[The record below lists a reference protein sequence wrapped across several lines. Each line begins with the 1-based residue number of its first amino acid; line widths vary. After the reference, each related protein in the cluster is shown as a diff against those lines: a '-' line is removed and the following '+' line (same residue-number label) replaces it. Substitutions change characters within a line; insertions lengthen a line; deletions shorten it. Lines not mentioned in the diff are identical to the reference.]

1 MSILHALTRAWLR
14 QSGPQTPRNERLP
27 PFGYSFEK
35 VGALISLG
43 KDGRPVGLPMLYDR
57 QVIAVPQ
64 PPPKRTSG
72 ILSAFLSDKTSYSL
86 GVTTKETKT
95 VEKHKAFVELHRQSL
110 ADCDDEGI
118 QAFLS
123 FLDWWTPEK
132 FAELAWPEEMKDRIV
147 IFALE
152 DERLEGLF
160 LHDRPAAKDAWAARL
175 AQVQGQTRRCLVT
188 GELAPVA
195 RLHPSIKGVGGAHP
209 SGPALV
215 SFEQEAFKS
224 WGFEQGDNAQIS
236 EKAAFAYSSV
246 LNSFLTTDSGHRMQL
261 ADTTMVFWAEAQTP
275 EQMVLA
281 EKLFR
286 QMFESPSEKKDG
298 GGEGK
303 AARTRTKKPSVA
315 PIDCDAEAQK
325 VGGLLQNLREGKS
338 LASFEPSLSQGVRF
352 YLLGLAPNN
361 GRLSVRLWLD
371 NDFADL
377 AKNYQK
383 FWQEITVLPEDRSRG
398 MPPLWV
404 YASEIALLKDRKNLP
419 PNLIGQW
426 MLSILSGRRYPE
438 TLLSLTLLRI
448 RADREINGLRAGI
461 LRALLCRNYS
471 TVEAPERLAEDCS
484 EKGYV
489 LGRLFAILERAQ
501 EAALGRKVNSTIR
514 DKFYVAASTRPG
526 TVFPQL
532 LRNAQN
538 HVGKMR
544 RNDMLGFAIFFDKA
558 IGKVLEK
565 LSPRAAPFP
574 TKLSPAQQA
583 SFALGC
589 YHQWYSEKEE
599 EKEPVAVVET
609 PGALEKDCSGQGY
622 VLGRLF
628 VLLERVQEEALGKA
642 TIRESFYAAA
652 SIRSGAVFP
661 QLRRRAEYHMKKNR
675 RDKYGIAEELDKEL
689 GEVLDKLSASG
700 TPIPTVLPSAQ
711 QAEFVLGYYHQ
722 RQDYFKKTTGG
733 TVSAEA
739 VAAAKTPSA
748 S

>member
-14 QSGPQTPRNERLP
+14 QSGPQTPRNRRLP

-43 KDGRPVGLPMLYDR
+43 KDGRPVGVPMLYDR

-64 PPPKRTSG
+64 PPKRASG

-86 GVTTKETKT
+86 GVTTKESPRT
-95 VEKHKAFVELHRQSL
+95 VKEHKAFIELHRQSL

-152 DERLEGLF
+152 DELLEGLF

-195 RLHPSIKGVGGAHP
+195 RLHPSIKGVWGAQS
-209 SGPALV
+209 SGAAIV
-215 SFEQEAFKS
+215 SFNQEAFTS

-236 EKAAFAYSSV
+236 EKAAFAYTSV
-246 LNSFLTTDSGHRMQL
+246 LNSFLTMDSGHRMQL
-261 ADTTMVFWAEAQTP
+261 ADTSMVFWAEAQTP

-286 QMFESPSEKKDG
+286 QMFEPPFEKKEEEEDR

-303 AARTRTKKPSVA
+303 ATRTRTKKPSVA
-315 PIDCDAEAQK
+315 PINCDAEAQK

-352 YLLGLAPNN
+352 YLLGLAPNA

-471 TVEAPERLAEDCS
+471 TVEAPVALEKNCS
-484 EKGYV
+484 EKGYI

-501 EAALGRKVNSTIR
+501 EAALGGKVNATIR
-514 DKFYVAASTRPG
+514 DKFYAAASTRPG
-526 TVFPQL
+526 TVLPQL
-532 LRNAQN
+532 LRNVQN
-538 HVGKMR
+538 HLGKIR
-544 RNDMLGFAIFFDKA
+544 HEKPGLAVSFDKDLGEA
-558 IGKVLEK
+558 LEM
-565 LSPRAAPFP
+565 LSPSGEPFP
-574 TKLSPAQQA
+574 TVLPPAQQA
-583 SFALGC
+583 A
-589 YHQWYSEKEE
+589 
-599 EKEPVAVVET
+599 
-609 PGALEKDCSGQGY
+609 
-622 VLGRLF
+622 
-628 VLLERVQEEALGKA
+628 
-642 TIRESFYAAA
+642 
-652 SIRSGAVFP
+652 
-661 QLRRRAEYHMKKNR
+661 
-675 RDKYGIAEELDKEL
+675 
-689 GEVLDKLSASG
+689 
-700 TPIPTVLPSAQ
+700 
-711 QAEFVLGYYHQ
+711 FVLGYYHQ
-722 RQDYFKKTTGG
+722 RQDYFKQTPKETP
-733 TVSAEA
+733 SAEA
-739 VAAAKTPSA
+739 VAAAETPSA